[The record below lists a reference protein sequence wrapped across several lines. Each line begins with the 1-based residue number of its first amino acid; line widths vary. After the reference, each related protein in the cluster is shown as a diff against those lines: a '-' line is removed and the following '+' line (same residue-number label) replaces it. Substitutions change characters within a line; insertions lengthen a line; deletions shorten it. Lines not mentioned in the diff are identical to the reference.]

1 MTFDILS
8 AFYQIGLHE
17 ESQVL
22 MGDGGET
29 LVVPWAS
36 EIAQVL

>member
-22 MGDGGET
+22 TGDGGDT
-29 LVVPWAS
+29 SLSHGPRK
-36 EIAQVL
+36 